1 MPEGLEWQKCRHC
14 ESNRY
19 CTLKA
24 MQEHEEDCPKRPS
37 QAMPKLRVCGACGSL
52 MERVT
57 AVTHT
62 SYICINVNCSRTIS
76 LFKGGKL

>member
-1 MPEGLEWQKCRHC
+1 MPEGLEWQKCR
-14 ESNRY
+14 Y
-19 CTLKA
+19 CDSSFFCLPSSMVT
-24 MQEHEEDCPKRPS
+24 HEKDCPKKPG
-37 QAMPKLRVCGACGSL
+37 QMPKLRVCGACGSL

>member
-1 MPEGLEWQKCRHC
+1 MSEGLEWWTCRHC
-14 ESNRY
+14 TTKRY
-19 CTLKA
+19 CTEKA
-24 MQEHEEDCPKRPS
+24 MQEHEEDCPQRPS
-37 QAMPKLRVCGACGSL
+37 QRMHKVWECGACGSM

-62 SYICINVNCSRTIS
+62 SYICINVNCARTIS